1 MNKNKKSKIILITI
15 SIIVFV
21 FVMFL
26 LIIKIKKKDDVTA
39 NTTTIKNIDEIIK
52 IEKLEVAILNININE
67 NNSEVLLKIKN
78 KDNEKRLFKN
88 LKLTFINRE
97 DNVITEVLATIDSYI
112 ESNEEIVFNVYSD
125 INLSGATS
133 VKYELLN

>member
-133 VKYELLN
+133 VKYELLD